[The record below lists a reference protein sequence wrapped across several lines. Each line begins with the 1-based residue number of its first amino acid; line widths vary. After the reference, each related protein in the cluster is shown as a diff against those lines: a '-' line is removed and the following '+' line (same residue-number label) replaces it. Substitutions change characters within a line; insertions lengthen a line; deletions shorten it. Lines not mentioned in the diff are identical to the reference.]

1 VVSRAFALAALLAL
15 ALAGAAR
22 AGDEPISVRVS
33 FDRDSVRVHEQVL
46 LSVVVTH
53 PVDAHA
59 SWEAPPFDG
68 FWAERLGMRA
78 LPDAPDGLHR
88 TEFRRALFPTRAGV
102 LEIAPSKLV
111 IAAVESGRE
120 RDLPV
125 PGAALRVEPLP
136 EGVPPDV
143 LVGLLE
149 VQLALSSDTV
159 VLGRSLSLTLDLSG
173 DANVWDAPVPDLEKL
188 VGPDFELFPE
198 PARTSIGENAGRA
211 TTRRTFR
218 YALVPTRLGRLAIP
232 PLEIPYFD
240 SARGALATARSGA
253 LAVDVIEG
261 SVNPTPRSSLELP
274 TPFRPAERS
283 VWPFVVVALGALGGA
298 ALVALRLRRPVL
310 ARLVGTPQESPH
322 AAFDA
327 ARSARGTRDFTALL
341 SRAVRVGIGA
351 RHRFDAR
358 ALTSAELAARI
369 DDRDALELLATL
381 DQARFAGRPADE
393 DALLER
399 ARAYLRL

>member
-1 VVSRAFALAALLAL
+1 MSRALAALLAF
-15 ALAGAAR
+15 ALASAAH
-22 AGDEPISVRVS
+22 AGDDEQISVRVS
-33 FDRDSVRVHEQVL
+33 FDRASVRVHEQVL
-46 LSVVVTH
+46 LSVEVTH

-78 LPDAPDGLHR
+78 LPDAPGGLHR

-111 IAAVESGRE
+111 IAAIEGGPE

-125 PGAALRVEPLP
+125 PGASLRVEPLP

-143 LVGLLE
+143 LVGTLE
-149 VQLALSSDTV
+149 VELALSSDTV
-159 VLGRSLSLTLDLSG
+159 ILGRSLSLTLDLSG

-188 VGPDFELFPE
+188 VGPDVELFPE

-218 YALVPTRLGRLAIP
+218 YALVPTRLRRLAIP
-232 PLEIPYFD
+232 SLEIPYFD
-240 SARGALATARSGA
+240 PAKGVVATARSAA

-261 SVNPTPRSSLELP
+261 SVTPAPRSSLELP
-274 TPFRPAERS
+274 TPVRPVEPTR
-283 VWPFVVVALGALGGA
+283 WPFVVAALAALGGL
-298 ALVALRLRRPVL
+298 ALVVVRWRRPVL
-310 ARLVGTPQESPH
+310 ARLVGAPQESPQ

-327 ARSARGTRDFTALL
+327 ADKARGTREFQALL

-369 DDRDALELLATL
+369 DDRDALALLATL

-399 ARAYLRL
+399 TRAYLRL